1 MLEIILVTGLL
12 VFLQLTLPT
21 MLAVATGSA
30 TARYLAGPRDAP
42 MENMAA
48 SVARAKRASNNL
60 LETLPVFLTLAVLSI
75 IMEVQTAELAAIWLG
90 LRVAYVFAYLM
101 AINYIRTLIWF
112 GSIFCL
118 IMMGLALI

>member
-1 MLEIILVTGLL
+1 MLEIILITGLL

-30 TARYLAGPRDAP
+30 TANYLAGPRDVP

-48 SVARAKRASNNL
+48 SVARAKRAGNNL

-90 LRVAYVFAYLM
+90 LRVAYVFAYIM
-101 AINYIRTLIWF
+101 HIDYIRTLIWF
-112 GSIFCL
+112 GSVFCL
-118 IMMGLALI
+118 VMMGLALI

>member
-1 MLEIILVTGLL
+1 MLEIILITGLL

-30 TARYLAGPRDAP
+30 TANYLAGPRDVP

-48 SVARAKRASNNL
+48 SVARAKRAGNNL

-90 LRVAYVFAYLM
+90 LRVAYVFAYIM
-101 AINYIRTLIWF
+101 HINYIRTLIWF
-112 GSIFCL
+112 GSVFCL

>member
-1 MLEIILVTGLL
+1 MLEIILITGLL
-12 VFLQLTLPT
+12 VFLQLILPT

-30 TARYLAGPRDAP
+30 TANYLAGPRDVP

-48 SVARAKRASNNL
+48 SVARAKRAGNNL

-101 AINYIRTLIWF
+101 HIDYIRTLIWF
-112 GSIFCL
+112 GSVFCL

>member
-1 MLEIILVTGLL
+1 MLEIILITGLL

-30 TARYLAGPRDAP
+30 TASYLVGPRDVP

-48 SVARAKRASNNL
+48 SVARAKRAGNNL
-60 LETLPVFLTLAVLSI
+60 LETLPVFLTLAVLSV
-75 IMEVQTAELAAIWLG
+75 IMEAQTAELAAIWLG

-101 AINYIRTLIWF
+101 AIDYIRTLIWF
-112 GSIFCL
+112 GSVFCL
-118 IMMGLALI
+118 IMMGLELI

>member
-1 MLEIILVTGLL
+1 MLEIILITGVL

-21 MLAVATGSA
+21 MLAVTTGSA
-30 TARYLAGPRDAP
+30 NANYLAGPRDVP
-42 MENMAA
+42 MENMAT
-48 SVARAKRASNNL
+48 SVARAKRAGNNL

-101 AINYIRTLIWF
+101 GIYYIRTLIWF

>member
-1 MLEIILVTGLL
+1 MLEIILITGLL

-30 TARYLAGPRDAP
+30 TANYLAGPRDVP
-42 MENMAA
+42 MENMAT

-101 AINYIRTLIWF
+101 GIDYIRTLIWF
-112 GSIFCL
+112 GSVFCL

>member
-1 MLEIILVTGLL
+1 MLEIILITGLL

-21 MLAVATGSA
+21 MLAVATSSA
-30 TARYLAGPRDAP
+30 TASYLAGPRDVP

-48 SVARAKRASNNL
+48 SVARAKRAGNNL

-101 AINYIRTLIWF
+101 HIDYIRTLIWF
-112 GSIFCL
+112 GSVFCL